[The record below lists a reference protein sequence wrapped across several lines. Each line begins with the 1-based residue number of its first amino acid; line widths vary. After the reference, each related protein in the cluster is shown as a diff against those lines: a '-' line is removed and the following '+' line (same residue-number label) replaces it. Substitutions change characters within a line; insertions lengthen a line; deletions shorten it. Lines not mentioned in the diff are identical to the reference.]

1 MKRKKLVWTLTAL
14 FVLTAFSGC
23 GEKKE
28 EDHTANQSKE
38 ADVAYISDSEA
49 EIFFYEITSTY
60 RFELMTMDP
69 EQLKAG
75 ANPEYWSGIAPEAAE
90 LSFDELTD
98 AYINEEERSLL
109 STAYGSNIA
118 NVRFGIYSIAELQKG
133 MDELFG
139 EGKYDVS
146 AWNNGN
152 VDIVSKNIFGT
163 AAGFFL
169 FSKTESLRFDNQIY
183 KVVSVSGGEGTA
195 TVKARAVSV
204 DNITDQAAYDL
215 TKTVENDDGNGNTV
229 KSYQKLENAN
239 LEGFDYGADFST
251 NIKAMG
257 INEEEL
263 GTAEFVFGFDGRTIY
278 LDHITTE

>member
-1 MKRKKLVWTLTAL
+1 MKTKKLAWILTAL
-14 FVLTAFSGC
+14 FIVAAFSGC
-23 GEKKE
+23 GGKEK
-28 EDHTANQSKE
+28 DNAANQPPE
-38 ADVAYISDSEA
+38 TDVSYISNAEA
-49 EIFFYEITSTY
+49 EIYFYEITSTY

-69 EQLKAG
+69 EQLKTG

-133 MDELFG
+133 INELFG
-139 EGKYDVS
+139 EGKYDVA

-183 KVVSVSGGEGTA
+183 KIVSVSGGEGTA
-195 TVKARAVSV
+195 TVKAHVVSV
-204 DNITDQAAYDL
+204 DNITDRAAYDL
-215 TKTVENDDGNGNTV
+215 TRTTESDDGNGNAETN
-229 KSYQKLENAN
+229 YQKLENAN
-239 LEGFDYGADFST
+239 LEGFHYGDDFST
-251 NIKAMG
+251 NMKAMG
-257 INEEEL
+257 INEEDL
-263 GTAEFVFGFDGRTIY
+263 GIVEFVFGFDGRAIY
-278 LDHITTE
+278 LDHIATE

>member
-1 MKRKKLVWTLTAL
+1 MKRKKLVWILTAF

-49 EIFFYEITSTY
+49 EIYFYEITSTY

-75 ANPEYWSGIAPEAAE
+75 ANPEYWSGIAPETAE

-118 NVRFGIYSIAELQKG
+118 NIRFGIYSIAELQKVW
-133 MDELFG
+133 MNFLAKANMMFPP
-139 EGKYDVS
+139 
-146 AWNNGN
+146 
-152 VDIVSKNIFGT
+152 GT
-163 AAGFFL
+163 
-169 FSKTESLRFDNQIY
+169 
-183 KVVSVSGGEGTA
+183 TA
-195 TVKARAVSV
+195 ML
-204 DNITDQAAYDL
+204 I
-215 TKTVENDDGNGNTV
+215 
-229 KSYQKLENAN
+229 SYQKI
-239 LEGFDYGADFST
+239 FS
-251 NIKAMG
+251 AQPP
-257 INEEEL
+257 
-263 GTAEFVFGFDGRTIY
+263 VFSFFPKPSPSA
-278 LDHITTE
+278 LTTKSTK

>member
-1 MKRKKLVWTLTAL
+1 MKRKKLVWILTAF

-49 EIFFYEITSTY
+49 EIYFYEITSTY

-163 AAGFFL
+163 TAGFFL
-169 FSKTESLRFDNQIY
+169 FSKTESLRFDSQIY